1 MTGAD
6 RVPRP
11 VRVTASDGAP
21 RPVQLWWARLPDV
34 RPGLVGLLD
43 PVELGRYE
51 ATADP
56 ANRLR
61 FLAGCAISR
70 LVLGELTGLPPADVP
85 LRRVC
90 PRCAGPHGKVTLD
103 VPAGSA
109 HADVRFSVS
118 HSGDVIGVAVCRGAE
133 VGLDVEDGAGT
144 DVARVAPRVLGDTE
158 LAALRARPPA
168 ERHAAFL
175 RYWTRKESVLKAIG
189 VGLRVPLRR
198 LRVSDPKL
206 PPTVLSWPEQID
218 ACHEVRM
225 ADTVV
230 GTTHPASVTVTGTTE
245 VTLLRHDTSVILR
258 AWR

>member
-1 MTGAD
+1 MTAAD
-6 RVPRP
+6 RP
-11 VRVTASDGAP
+11 P
-21 RPVQLWWARLPDV
+21 RPVQLWWARLADA

-56 ANRLR
+56 DNRRR
-61 FLAGCAISR
+61 FLAGCAVSR
-70 LVLGELTGLPPADVP
+70 TVLGELLGLPPADVP

-90 PRCAGPHGKVTLD
+90 PRCGGPHGKVTLD
-103 VPAGSA
+103 VPTDSP

-118 HSGDVIGVAVCRGAE
+118 HSGDVIGLAVCRGAD

-144 DVARVAPRVLGDTE
+144 DVEKVAPRVLTDTE
-158 LAALRARPPA
+158 LAALRARPPS
-168 ERHAAFL
+168 ERPAAFL
-175 RYWTRKESVLKAIG
+175 RYWTRKESALKAIG

-198 LRVSDPKL
+198 LEVSDPKL
-206 PPTVLSWPEQID
+206 PPAVLSWPEIMGV
-218 ACHEVRM
+218 CHEVRM

-230 GTTHPASVTVTGTTE
+230 DTTHPASVSVTGTTE
-245 VTLLRHDTSVILR
+245 VTLVRHDTSALLR

>member
-1 MTGAD
+1 MTGAL
-6 RVPRP
+6 RP
-11 VRVTASDGAP
+11 P
-21 RPVQLWWARLPDV
+21 RPVQVWSGRLPDA

-43 PVELGRYE
+43 PVERGRYE

-56 ANRLR
+56 ANRAR
-61 FLAGCAISR
+61 FLAGCAVSR
-70 LVLGELTGLPPADVP
+70 LVLGELLGLPPADVP

-90 PRCAGPHGKVTLD
+90 SRCGGPHGKVTLD

-118 HSGDVIGVAVCRGAE
+118 HSGDLIGLAVCRGAE
-133 VGLDVEDGAGT
+133 VGLDVEDGVGT
-144 DVARVAPRVLGDTE
+144 DVERVAPRVLADTE
-158 LAALRARPPA
+158 LAALHARPPA
-168 ERHAAFL
+168 ERPAAFL

-198 LRVSDPKL
+198 LRVSDPEL
-206 PPTVLSWPEQID
+206 PPAVLSWPEQLD
-218 ACHEVRM
+218 VCHEVRM

-230 GTTHPASVTVTGTTE
+230 GTTHPASVSVTGTTE
-245 VTLLRHDTSVILR
+245 VTLVRHDTSAILR

>member
-1 MTGAD
+1 MTAAD
-6 RVPRP
+6 RP
-11 VRVTASDGAP
+11 P
-21 RPVQLWWARLPDV
+21 RPVQVWWARLADARPD
-34 RPGLVGLLD
+34 LVGLLD

-56 ANRLR
+56 GNQRR
-61 FLAGCAISR
+61 FLAGCAVSR
-70 LVLGELTGLPPADVP
+70 MVLGELLGLPPVDVP

-90 PRCAGPHGKVTLD
+90 PRCGGPHGKVTLD

-118 HSGDVIGVAVCRGAE
+118 HSGDVIGLAVCRGAD

-144 DVARVAPRVLGDTE
+144 DVEKLAPRVLTDTE

-168 ERHAAFL
+168 ERPAAFL

-198 LRVSDPKL
+198 LEVSDPKL
-206 PPTVLSWPEQID
+206 PPAVLSWPEKMD

-230 GTTHPASVTVTGTTE
+230 DTTHPASVSVTGTTE
-245 VTLLRHDTSVILR
+245 VTLVRHDTSAMLR